1 MKRSGRWA
9 LSLALIG
16 LLVVIGWRAVV
27 NLQHKKQAP
36 NHAAV
41 PQELPIQLAAQEVL
55 TVQPL
60 QLALSVPLNGVVQ
73 AVNSAVVKAYVAGE
87 LRGLSLAELLNM
99 NVDAIS
105 AVLPRVTQPMLH
117 KHDVAQLEPADLV
130 GLSVAVVGFLLP
142 KDQQAPSP

>member
-1 MKRSGRWA
+1 MKTDTTDTTPATTSDDVREVKLEAG
-9 LSLALIG
+9 
-16 LLVVIGWRAVV
+16 
-27 NLQHKKQAP
+27 
-36 NHAAV
+36 
-41 PQELPIQLAAQEVL
+41 IQRGEQRIT
-55 TVQPL
+55 TVQVRKPR
-60 QLALSVPLNGVVQ
+60 
-73 AVNSAVVKAYVAGE
+73 AGE

-117 KHDVAQLEPADLV
+117 KQDVAQLEPADLV